1 MVERKFDGKYS
12 AREKK
17 ELEEELDAK
26 AKEWY
31 SLDEAT
37 DSARKK
43 RLWNDIF
50 TLSMCECGIFE
61 RDFKRKGYGVGGD
74 TCILES
80 IYLEATVY
88 CLKSYDPAKG
98 NLSHFLSKTKAMRE
112 NDYKKKLC
120 GNKKG
125 YLSHETSYDIN
136 IENDEGEEVLWSQL
150 FVDEKNEEEAVVSH
164 NSTGDIMDEL
174 FALAVDV
181 VSKIKTHETP
191 RWRWYRIFYTENITD
206 ILNVDSPQRQDVEI
220 RHERDV
226 MRALNS
232 EYLNFYMCRPC
243 ESIKDIKYTGLKT
256 YDDIMDTPDDKKK
269 GRMIELPLGDNPAV
283 SLSYLRRVYGKDVLV
298 SSRSNFRKQ
307 YKDELRSQFQKSK
320 KLN

>member
-1 MVERKFDGKYS
+1 MVERRFDGKYS
-12 AREKK
+12 AQEKRE
-17 ELEEELDAK
+17 LDEELDTK

-31 SLDEAT
+31 GLDEVI

-50 TLSMCECGIFE
+50 TLAMCECSIFE
-61 RDFKRKGYGVGGD
+61 RNFKRKRNGMGGD
-74 TCILES
+74 TCILEN
-80 IYLEATVY
+80 IYLDVIVY

-98 NLSHFLSKTKAMRE
+98 NLSHLLYKTTSKRE
-112 NDYKKKLC
+112 NDYSEKLC
-120 GNKKG
+120 YGRKG

-136 IENDEGEEVLWSQL
+136 VGNDEGEEVALAQL
-150 FVDEKNEEEAVVSH
+150 LSDGRSVEDIVILQYN
-164 NSTGDIMDEL
+164 TGDIMDEL

-181 VSKIKTHETP
+181 MSKIKTHETP

-206 ILNVDSPQRQDVEI
+206 VLNVASPQCQDVEI

-232 EYLNFYMCRPC
+232 EYLNFYMRRPC
-243 ESIKDIKYTGLKT
+243 ESVEDIKHAGLKN
-256 YDDIMDTPDDKKK
+256 YDDIMDAPDDKKK
-269 GRMIELPLGDNPAV
+269 GRMIELPLGDNPVV
-283 SLSYLRRVYGKDVLV
+283 SLSYLSRVYGKDVLV

>member
-1 MVERKFDGKYS
+1 MVERKFREGYS
-12 AREKK
+12 ALELK
-17 ELEEELDAK
+17 ELEKELDKK
-26 AKEWY
+26 AEEWY
-31 SLDEAT
+31 SLDEVT

-50 TLSMCECGIFE
+50 TLAVCRYNIPDKKKDKNGE
-61 RDFKRKGYGVGGD
+61 D

-80 IYLEATVY
+80 IYLEAIVY

-98 NLSHFLSKTKAMRE
+98 SLSHLLSVTTAKRK
-112 NDYKKKLC
+112 NDYKKKIY

-150 FVDEKNEEEAVVSH
+150 FADKKDEEEDVISY
-164 NSTGDIMDEL
+164 NRTGDIMDEL

-181 VSKIKTHETP
+181 MSKIKTHETP

-206 ILNVDSPQRQDVEI
+206 VLNVASPQCQDVEI

-243 ESIKDIKYTGLKT
+243 ESVEDIKHTGLKN
-256 YDDIMDTPDDKKK
+256 YDEILDAPGDKKK
-269 GRMIELPLGDNPAV
+269 GRMIELPLGDNPVV